1 MQTGTMRLR
10 ELTIRYTVKRLG
22 DGTPALTIQTARAP
36 RDCAAAL
43 MRLLEDEPS
52 EVFAMLCLN
61 TKLRV
66 LAYHEVSRG
75 SLDTTVVH
83 PREVFRAAIL
93 ANDASVRMAL
103 QHLAESGFRIAR
115 QIPCDGFERSHGV
128 VDGAWQIRNRPAR
141 EVLESLVD
149 VACSRRPA
157 GLFERMARV
166 LHHAFQMLRC
176 RV

>member
-22 DGTPALTIQTARAP
+22 DGTPALTIQMARAP
-36 RDCAAAL
+36 RDCAASL

-52 EVFAMLCLN
+52 EIFAILCLN

-93 ANDASVRMAL
+93 ANAAAIILV
-103 QHLAESGFRIAR
+103 HNHPSGDPTPSA
-115 QIPCDGFERSHGV
+115 DDV
-128 VDGAWQIRNRPAR
+128 VLTQRLRAAGTLLGI
-141 EVLESLVD
+141 EVLDHLVIGD
-149 VACSRRPA
+149 GQYCSFTETGRWS
-157 GLFERMARV
+157 
-166 LHHAFQMLRC
+166 
-176 RV
+176 

>member
-22 DGTPALTIQTARAP
+22 DGTPAQTIQIARAP
-36 RDCAAAL
+36 RECAAAL

-52 EVFAMLCLN
+52 EVFAILCLN

-75 SLDTTVVH
+75 SLDTSLAH

-93 ANDASVRMAL
+93 ANTQRLSNVRSPS
-103 QHLAESGFRIAR
+103 AESHSNT
-115 QIPCDGFERSHGV
+115 RSI
-128 VDGAWQIRNRPAR
+128 W
-141 EVLESLVD
+141 EVRSDFPVAD
-149 VACSRRPA
+149 VFSC
-157 GLFERMARV
+157 
-166 LHHAFQMLRC
+166 
-176 RV
+176 